1 MLAKRETQRC
11 SVRNAGGGGLK
22 LGGLHAPYRGYA
34 IAWWNRYFKDLAES
48 EPKRIQARRSMADAK
63 AEKEDLESKLAQLQS
78 INKDEFRQGP
88 PSQAH
93 VVCYYSMGMVIF
105 MGYE

>member
-1 MLAKRETQRC
+1 
-11 SVRNAGGGGLK
+11 
-22 LGGLHAPYRGYA
+22 
-34 IAWWNRYFKDLAES
+34 
-48 EPKRIQARRSMADAK
+48 MADAK